1 MSFSTTAFYGG
12 QLLTWLLKILPADLK
27 DPSSPTD
34 IPPCRLAVFLFA
46 SLVKEIVNQFPRLQK
61 IFSDGGYE
69 GKDGIGE
76 FVAALV
82 L

>member
-46 SLVKEIVNQFPRLQK
+46 SLVGFQKKNSLMITAIAGAVNIITTL
-61 IFSDGGYE
+61 
-69 GKDGIGE
+69 
-76 FVAALV
+76 VARSRS
-82 L
+82 